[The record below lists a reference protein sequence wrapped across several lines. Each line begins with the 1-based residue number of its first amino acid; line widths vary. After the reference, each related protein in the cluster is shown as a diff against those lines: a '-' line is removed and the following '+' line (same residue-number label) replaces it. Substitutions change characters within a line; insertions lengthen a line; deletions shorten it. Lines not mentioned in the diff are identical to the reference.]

1 MTMELVNRTPLV
13 AAWNVTLGKDAAESL
28 CVAARGTWGIDERG
42 GLELLE
48 EQPPYQP
55 VDACVGEPG
64 VSSVRYEADTG
75 EMKPATDCALVGS
88 AMGPRGRRVKAVDVA
103 FRVGPVAKR
112 ARVVGE
118 RRRVFW
124 LLRWWTSGPRAF
136 QKVPLL
142 WELAAGGTD
151 ATPVDE
157 KRHAQDLRNPY
168 GRGFRARGSKLPVR
182 GSALPQVLPAG
193 GRGPAGFGLTGPQW
207 AHRKPFA
214 GTYDDAWRE
223 NRCPLLPEDFDE
235 RFHLAAAPGLS
246 TPEHLAGG
254 EPVEVRGCTPS
265 GRLAFTLPR
274 ARVRASA
281 TLDAGP
287 EPVEMKLVTVT
298 VDTDLMHLRLLWRG
312 AIRVHGR
319 LPKLARIEVKAEGLA

>member
-1 MTMELVNRTPLV
+1 MEVFNRTPLV

-28 CVAARGTWGIDERG
+28 CVAVRGTWAIDERG
-42 GLELLE
+42 RLERLAE
-48 EQPPYQP
+48 EPPYQP
-55 VDACVGEPG
+55 VDLCVGEPG
-64 VSSVRYEADTG
+64 LSSVRYEADTG

-88 AMGPRGRRVKAVDVA
+88 AVAPRGRRAKRVDVA

-112 ARVVGE
+112 ARMVGE
-118 RRRVFW
+118 RRRAFW

-136 QKVPLL
+136 QRAPLV

-151 ATPVDE
+151 ATPADE
-157 KRHAQDLRNPY
+157 SRHAQDLRNPL

-182 GSALPQVLPAG
+182 GSKLPQLLPAG

-207 AHRKPFA
+207 AHRKPYA

-223 NRCPLLPEDFDE
+223 GRCPLLPEDFDE

-246 TPEHLAGG
+246 TQTHLVGG
-254 EPVEVRGCTPS
+254 EAVEVRGCTPS

-274 ARVRASA
+274 VGLDVSA
-281 TLDAGP
+281 TLDAGA
-287 EPVEMKLVTVT
+287 EPIDMKLVTVT
-298 VDTDLMHLRLLWRG
+298 VDTDAMHLRMLWRG
-312 AIRVHGR
+312 ALRVHGR
-319 LPKLARIEVKAEGLA
+319 LPKLKRIDVAAKGLG